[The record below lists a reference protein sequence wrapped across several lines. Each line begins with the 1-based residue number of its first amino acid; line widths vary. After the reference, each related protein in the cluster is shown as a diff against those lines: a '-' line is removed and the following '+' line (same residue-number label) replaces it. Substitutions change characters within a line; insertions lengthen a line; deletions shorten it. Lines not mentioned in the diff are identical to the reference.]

1 MLTAAPAA
9 AQHDGHVGG
18 VPFPTYGSGTAW
30 LPAAAPLHGFHVQTG
45 QWSVMIHGSVF
56 AQFVQ
61 EFGQRGNYQLGSV
74 NWVMGDATRSLLV

>member
-1 MLTAAPAA
+1 MCR
-9 AQHDGHVGG
+9 
-18 VPFPTYGSGTAW
+18 
-30 LPAAAPLHGFHVQTG
+30 QTG